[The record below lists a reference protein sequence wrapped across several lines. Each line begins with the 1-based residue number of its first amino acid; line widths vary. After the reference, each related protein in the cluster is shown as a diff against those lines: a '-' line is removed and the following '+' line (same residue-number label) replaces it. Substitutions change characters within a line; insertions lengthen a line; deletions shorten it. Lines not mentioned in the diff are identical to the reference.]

1 MCGENHLEI
10 QRVNN
15 YGWRIRKGSELNPGR
30 QLPSL
35 KGIYHS
41 LHPIVPVLPPVLPLP
56 PAFCS
61 LQNEPFAPVI
71 RGLYIFFFVCVCI
84 TPGRLIADLRVS
96 LSLWFPTPMPAGE
109 DGEMGGGEGQSLLP
123 TPPPTFHSLY
133 TMAGSA
139 NQLSLPGRH

>member
-41 LHPIVPVLPPVLPLP
+41 LHPIVPVLPPLLPLP

-71 RGLYIFFFVCVCI
+71 RGLYIYFFCMCVHYPRTFNCR
-84 TPGRLIADLRVS
+84 PARFPFSLIPHSNASRGGWGD
-96 LSLWFPTPMPAGE
+96 
-109 DGEMGGGEGQSLLP
+109 GGGEGQSLLP